1 MNRVQKTFLMALVLP
16 LLQVAPAGAQ
26 TADDLEENRRIAM
39 EFFREGIT
47 AQERYDLIHP
57 DYIQHNP
64 AFKKY
69 ADERGLS
76 YKEGFLARMT
86 ELMAGGSGGADADA
100 DVPPP
105 PPNNPY
111 ELVIAEG
118 DIVTVIQKRYV
129 QDPNEAPGTYY
140 ESFWFDTF
148 RIQDGLLYEHWD
160 GALITPEQ

>member
-1 MNRVQKTFLMALVLP
+1 VRTTILLLGLAVP
-16 LLQVAPAGAQ
+16 LLAVPAWAQ
-26 TADDLEENRRIAM
+26 TEAELEANKRVAM
-39 EFFREGIT
+39 EFFREDIT
-47 AQERYDLIHP
+47 PRERYALLHD

-69 ADERGLS
+69 ADERGIS
-76 YKEGFLARMT
+76 YKEGFLERMT
-86 ELMAGGSGGADADA
+86 ELMAGCGRGAGANA

-105 PPNNPY
+105 PPNDPY

-118 DIVTVIQKRYV
+118 DTVTVIQKRYV

-148 RIQDGLLYEHWD
+148 RVRDGLLYEHWD
-160 GALITPEQ
+160 GALIN

>member
-1 MNRVQKTFLMALVLP
+1 VLAVDRDGMSYTDAADLLGVHLNKLKTDLLRGRRALH
-16 LLQVAPAGAQ
+16 
-26 TADDLEENRRIAM
+26 D
-39 EFFREGIT
+39 
-47 AQERYDLIHP
+47 

-69 ADERGLS
+69 ADERGIS
-76 YKEGFLARMT
+76 YKEGFLERMT
-86 ELMAGGSGGADADA
+86 ELMAGGGRGAGANA

-105 PPNNPY
+105 PPNDPY

-118 DIVTVIQKRYV
+118 DTVTVIQKRYV

-148 RIQDGLLYEHWD
+148 RVRDGLLYEHWD
-160 GALITPEQ
+160 GALIN

>member
-1 MNRVQKTFLMALVLP
+1 MTTMRTTILLGLALP
-16 LLQVAPAGAQ
+16 LLVAPAWAQ
-26 TADDLEENRRIAM
+26 TEAELEANKAVAM

-47 AQERYDLIHP
+47 AQERYELLHD

-69 ADERGLS
+69 ADERGIS
-76 YKEGFLARMT
+76 YKEGFLERMT
-86 ELMAGGSGGADADA
+86 ELMSGGGRGGGANA

-118 DIVTVIQKRYV
+118 DTVTVIQKRYQ

-140 ESFWFDTF
+140 ESYWFDTF
-148 RIQDGLLYEHWD
+148 RIRDGLLYEHWD
-160 GALITPEQ
+160 GALIN

>member
-1 MNRVQKTFLMALVLP
+1 MTNVRTMLLLALALP
-16 LLQVAPAGAQ
+16 LLAAPVDAQ
-26 TADDLEENRRIAM
+26 TAVEIEANKRVAM

-47 AQERYDLIHP
+47 AQERYDLLHD

-69 ADERGLS
+69 ADERGIS
-76 YKEGFLARMT
+76 YKEGFLQRMT
-86 ELMAGGSGGADADA
+86 ELMAGGGRGGGAAS

-105 PPNNPY
+105 PPNNVY

-118 DIVTVIQKRYV
+118 NTVTVIQKRYV
-129 QDPNEAPGTYY
+129 QDPNAAPGTYY

-148 RIQDGLLYEHWD
+148 RVRDGLLYEHWD
-160 GALITPEQ
+160 GAVIN